1 MILSVLVSCGAGEN
15 VAKSGTASI
24 VIETSGEGSEK
35 FVVYEV
41 DLSILE
47 NRDEGALS
55 LLEYICSQKNSTL
68 YYSATWGGGYGAYIS
83 SIGPL
88 NPIAANGEYI
98 SVYTSEECDFAVPTE
113 YFPTVSTA
121 VFEDMTLKYSGVGIS
136 SMTVKDGTV
145 IMFRLEKYS

>member
-35 FVVYEV
+35 FVVYKV
-41 DLSILE
+41 DLSLLE

-55 LLEYICSQKNSTL
+55 LLEYICSQKDSTL
-68 YYSATWGGGYGAYIS
+68 YYSATWGGGYGAYIN

-121 VFEDMTLKYSGVGIS
+121 VFEDMTLTYSGVGIS